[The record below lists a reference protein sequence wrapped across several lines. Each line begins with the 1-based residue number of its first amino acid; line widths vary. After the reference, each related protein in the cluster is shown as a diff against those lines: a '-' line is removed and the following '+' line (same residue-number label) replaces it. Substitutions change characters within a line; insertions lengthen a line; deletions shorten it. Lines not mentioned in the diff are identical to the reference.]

1 MTTTPADLILTWLE
15 RQLPETSGQ
24 WLKDQ
29 IETLKT
35 DSSDRT
41 LHLALGLAPR
51 KLGKDDLALGPEDL
65 EAAQAAR
72 TGWDPSGWSVDQAAR
87 ILLLLSVGGRDGGFS
102 DLFASLCQTADVAEA
117 ISLYS
122 GLPLYPQRQNL
133 EDQAAEGLRTNMR
146 AIFEAVA
153 HNSPYPREQFDENRW
168 NHMVLKALFINSRLA
183 PIQGLDERANRELA
197 RILRD
202 YAHERWAA
210 GRTVTPELWR
220 CVGPFADTPEAVADL
235 RRVSES
241 PLEIDQ
247 QAAALALSASPSAEA
262 KSILDEM
269 DNDLIEAV
277 KSGRVNWDTVAAN
290 L

>member
-1 MTTTPADLILTWLE
+1 MTTEPADLLLVWLD
-15 RQLPETSGQ
+15 RQLSDPSSQ

-29 IETLKT
+29 IEKLKT
-35 DSSDRT
+35 DPSDRT

-51 KLGKDDLALGPEDL
+51 KLGKADLTLQPEDL
-65 EAAQAAR
+65 EAAEEAR
-72 TGWDPSGWSVDQAAR
+72 TGWDPRGWSVDQAAR
-87 ILLLLSVGGRDGGFS
+87 VLFLLSVEGRESQFS
-102 DLFASLCQTADVAEA
+102 EIFTSLCQTADVAEA

-122 GLPLYPQRQNL
+122 GLPLYPQGETL

-168 NHMVLKALFINSRLA
+168 NHMVLKALFIDSQLA
-183 PIQGLDERANRELA
+183 PIQGLDERANPELA
-197 RILRD
+197 RIMRD

-235 RRVSES
+235 TRVSES

-247 QAAALALSASPSAEA
+247 QAAALALSASKNEA
-262 KSILDEM
+262 AKAVLEEM
-269 DNDLIEAV
+269 DGELVEAV
-277 KSGRVNWDTVAAN
+277 KTGKVNWNMVADR